1 MECIFCGIVSGEV
14 PTEVVYQDEELM
26 AFRDIKPQAST
37 HLIIIP
43 KIHIPSLNEL
53 RNEHQGLMGRLIL
66 LAKELANREGIAS
79 NGYRLALS
87 CGSEGGQLI
96 PHLHLH
102 LLGGRKL
109 SDQLG

>member
-53 RNEHQGLMGRLIL
+53 KNEHQGLMGRLIL

-79 NGYRLALS
+79 NGYRLVLS